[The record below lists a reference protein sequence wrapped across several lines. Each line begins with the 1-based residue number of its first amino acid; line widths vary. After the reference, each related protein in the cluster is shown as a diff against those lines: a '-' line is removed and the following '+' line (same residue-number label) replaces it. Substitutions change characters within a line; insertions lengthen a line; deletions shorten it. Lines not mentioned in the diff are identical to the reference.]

1 MENSRKKHRIFAFLA
16 TIFTSVLAIALVL
29 SNSNVKHSFLG
40 IKADNTYQL
49 VLNSSNAV
57 SSAGDHIQSSK
68 TGGQVTFTYTN
79 VSASN
84 GNHVQLNT
92 NGTIVNK
99 DIIHSIQSFKV
110 NYSGAGTLKARIAY
124 VTTKWGEYFDF
135 NSDQLV
141 QTGTNPYFVE
151 LKAFNGSVT
160 IESVVYNYSCSVNSD
175 AEEQDTSGSYDI
187 VFKEDRKSVV

>member
-68 TGGQVTFTYTN
+68 TGGQVTFAYTN
-79 VSASN
+79 ISASN
-84 GNHVQLNT
+84 GNHVPF
-92 NGTIVNK
+92 V
-99 DIIHSIQSFKV
+99 
-110 NYSGAGTLKARIAY
+110 
-124 VTTKWGEYFDF
+124 F
-135 NSDQLV
+135 N
-141 QTGTNPYFVE
+141 
-151 LKAFNGSVT
+151 
-160 IESVVYNYSCSVNSD
+160 
-175 AEEQDTSGSYDI
+175 
-187 VFKEDRKSVV
+187 